1 MKRPL
6 LSWIVPGAFAL
17 LLVVGCNQGAGGKA
31 EAKSPDGQAKP
42 AAPKLSKLV
51 IEDTKEGTGPAIEKG
66 DSAYLLY
73 AGRLVDGTEF
83 DSNLTGKFPL
93 AVTVGMGQVIKGWD
107 EGLVGLKM
115 GGKRTLKIPSD
126 MGYGPQGSQKIPP
139 NSDLIF
145 DVELVDLVKAGEE
158 DIVDWEIKTP
168 GTGAVSKAGD
178 QITID
183 YVAMSPLDA
192 KFEEWTNQ
200 KFKLGADGNIALPG
214 LDFGITG
221 MKVGEKRRIRLPGK
235 VAYGLGGRADLQVPP
250 NMIVYF
256 EVTLKGIG

>member
-17 LLVVGCNQGAGGKA
+17 LLVVGCNQDAGGNA
-31 EAKSPDGQAKP
+31 EAKSPKEQSKEAQ
-42 AAPKLSKLV
+42 PKLSKLV

-66 DSAYLLY
+66 DVAYLLY
-73 AGRLVDGTEF
+73 AGRLIDGTEF
-83 DSNLTGKFPL
+83 DSNLTARFPFS
-93 AVTVGMGQVIKGWD
+93 VTVGMGQVIKGWD
-107 EGLVGLKM
+107 EGLVGLKK
-115 GGKRTLKIPSD
+115 GGKRTLRIPSD
-126 MGYGPQGSQKIPP
+126 MAYGPQGREKIPP

-158 DIVDWEIKTP
+158 DIVDWETLTP
-168 GTGAVSKAGD
+168 GTGPACKAGD

-183 YVAMSPLDA
+183 YVALSPLDS

-200 KFKLGADGNIALPG
+200 QFKLGTDGTIGLPG

-235 VAYGLGGRADLQVPP
+235 VAYGMGGRPDLNVPA
-250 NMIVYF
+250 NMVVYF

>member
-17 LLVVGCNQGAGGKA
+17 LLVVGCNQDARGKA
-31 EAKSPDGQAKP
+31 EAKSPNEQSKEAP
-42 AAPKLSKLV
+42 PKLSKLV

-73 AGRLVDGTEF
+73 AGRLLDGTEF
-83 DSNLTGKFPL
+83 DSNLTAKFPL
-93 AVTVGMGQVIKGWD
+93 PVAVGMGQVIKGWD
-107 EGLVGLKM
+107 EGLVGLKK
-115 GGKRTLKIPSD
+115 GGKRTLRIPSD
-126 MGYGPQGSQKIPP
+126 MAYGPQGREKIPP

-158 DIVDWEIKTP
+158 DIVDWEIQTP
-168 GTGAVSKAGD
+168 GTGPACKAGD

-183 YVAMSPLDA
+183 YVALSPLDS

-200 KFKLGADGNIALPG
+200 KFKLGTDGNIGLPG

-235 VAYGLGGRADLQVPP
+235 VAYGMGGRPDLNVPA
-250 NMIVYF
+250 NMVVYF